1 MNRTFALLI
10 ATAALALGAAPVR
23 AGAMPDFNPAVPSE
37 HVREAR
43 YADTQPQRYPTTW
56 GDEAAQRL
64 GVQDGKWEAFRTE
77 PSSRLE
83 PSLNAGVDSGGAM
96 LRLQWH

>member
-1 MNRTFALLI
+1 MA
-10 ATAALALGAAPVR
+10 AALILGAAP
-23 AGAMPDFNPAVPSE
+23 AGAGTLPNLDSGLTSE

-43 YADTQPQRYPTTW
+43 DAEREPQRYPTVW

-64 GVQDGKWEAFRTE
+64 GVKDGRWEAFSTA
-77 PSSRLE
+77 PSSGLA